1 MNKKYLNLIFSI
13 AFLKQPM
20 NESIQKNINRPYS
33 FNNTIFLWLN
43 KTILLFL
50 GTTGHFI
57 FLLFKNNS

>member
-1 MNKKYLNLIFSI
+1 MNLFKENT
-13 AFLKQPM
+13 
-20 NESIQKNINRPYS
+20 NGPYS
-33 FNNTIFLWLN
+33 FKYSIIQFILWLN